1 MVSER
6 NSSGR
11 ALATTGGEGAGDAP
25 GMAAMPPAPDSV
37 LFAALWRAF
46 VAQKELAATLRAHI
60 ALLESRVALY
70 ETGGESPE
78 PAPPPRTLN

>member
-46 VAQKELAATLRAHI
+46 VTQKELNAAMRAHI
-60 ALLESRVALY
+60 AVLEARVAWY
-70 ETGGESPE
+70 DAAAESPE

>member
-1 MVSER
+1 MVTER

-11 ALATTGGEGAGDAP
+11 ALAAANEEGAGDAP
-25 GMAAMPPAPDSV
+25 GMAAMTPASDSV

-46 VAQKELAATLRAHI
+46 TTQKELNAAMRAHI
-60 ALLESRVALY
+60 AVLENRLAWY
-70 ETGGESPE
+70 EAAESPE

>member
-1 MVSER
+1 MVTER

-11 ALATTGGEGAGDAP
+11 ALAAANEEGAGDAP

-46 VAQKELAATLRAHI
+46 VTQKELNAAMRAHI
-60 ALLESRVALY
+60 AVLEARVAWY
-70 ETGGESPE
+70 DAAAESPE